1 MDIRVSN
8 MEYDIDKLV
17 TEMDFKSN
25 ELKTI
30 SKNVMLTNKEIDVLN
45 RYNIN
50 YSTCTTL
57 KEILFAIEDVLS
69 DMDIAED
76 ELEEISQSIAER
88 DYYQNTNK

>member
-1 MDIRVSN
+1 MGIRVSN
-8 MEYDIDKLV
+8 MKYDIDKLV

-30 SKNVMLTNKEIDVLN
+30 NKNVMLTNKEIDVLN

>member
-1 MDIRVSN
+1 MGIRVSN

-30 SKNVMLTNKEIDVLN
+30 NKNVMLTNKEIDVLN

>member
-76 ELEEISQSIAER
+76 ELEDISQSIAER